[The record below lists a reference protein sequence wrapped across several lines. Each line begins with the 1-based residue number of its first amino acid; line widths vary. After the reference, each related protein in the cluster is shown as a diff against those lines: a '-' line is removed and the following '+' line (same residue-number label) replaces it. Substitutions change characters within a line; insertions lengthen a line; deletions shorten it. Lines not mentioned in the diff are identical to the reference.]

1 MTSLN
6 YKRINQNGFVITLE
20 SMIRNLDQWENQ
32 LIIIIII
39 LRGRWFIAKI
49 RGGKEGFQ
57 FGFW

>member
-32 LIIIIII
+32 LIIIII